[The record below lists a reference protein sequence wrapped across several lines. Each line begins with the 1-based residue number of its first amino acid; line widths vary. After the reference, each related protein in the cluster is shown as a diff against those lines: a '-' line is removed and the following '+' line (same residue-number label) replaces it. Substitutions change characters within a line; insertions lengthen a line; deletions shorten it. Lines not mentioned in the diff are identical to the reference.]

1 MVNAFRWMVF
11 VIGLAVVIGSI
22 VTSAGDPT
30 IAIYSPSDDDTVYTD
45 TITVKGG
52 ANMGTEGAVVESVTV
67 NGVLVDGTTSWSED
81 ISLQPG
87 QNKITAVATDISN
100 KWAKA
105 TITVTYIPPT
115 PSPTPTTTTPTPS
128 PTPSNGPSPRP
139 TPTPTSTLT
148 PTLIGSISIT
158 TIPSGAEVYL
168 DKSFEGITPITL
180 KDITVGFHSIK
191 VIKEGYRN
199 ETRSNI
205 YLGAGITKEL
215 NIELK
220 PITGSIFVS
229 STPSGASVY
238 LDNVYMKANTT
249 CMLSKVVVGQH
260 TIKLT
265 KSDYFD
271 FISNV
276 SVSDSSTPTY
286 LHENLTGYGSIDI
299 SSDPSG
305 AKVYLDGNY
314 TGETTP
320 ANISKVALGNH
331 TIKLTKFGYFNATE
345 NVSVSVGR
353 TPPVDVNLTGYGSL
367 SIDSDPY
374 GARVY
379 LDGNYTGVTPLY
391 LDKLDEGN
399 HSIRLTKRSY
409 KDVTQEIHVSAGNTI
424 SVSKPLSLTF
434 WGRKEPWIP
443 VYIAI
448 IGVIGVIIVAF
459 MERNF
464 IVAFIERKKRNK

>member
-1 MVNAFRWMVF
+1 MIFV

-22 VTSAGDPT
+22 MVTSAQEPLLT
-30 IAIYSPSDDDTVYTD
+30 IESPCNDEKVDFD
-45 TITVKGG
+45 TITVSGY
-52 ANMGTEGAVVESVTV
+52 ARGTGGAVVDLVTV
-67 NGVLVDGTTSWSED
+67 NGVPATGTSLWSAEA
-81 ISLQPG
+81 SLQPG
-87 QNKITAVATDISN
+87 PNPITVVATDEMGEECS
-100 KWAKA
+100 K
-105 TITVTYIPPT
+105 TITVILVDGEPTSPPKPVSYVPSSAPTQT
-115 PSPTPTTTTPTPS
+115 PM
-128 PTPSNGPSPRP
+128 P
-139 TPTPTSTLT
+139 TPTPT
-148 PTLIGSISIT
+148 PTGSISIT
-158 TIPSGAEVYL
+158 TTPSGAEVYL
-168 DKSFEGITPITL
+168 DNSFAGITPITL
-180 KDITVGFHSIK
+180 KDVTVGLQHIK
-191 VIKEGYRN
+191 VSKEGYHSQTS
-199 ETRSNI
+199 EI
-205 YLGAGITKEL
+205 YLSAGKTREL

-299 SSDPSG
+299 SSDPDG
-305 AKVYLDGNY
+305 AKVYLDGKY

-367 SIDSDPY
+367 SIDSDPS

-379 LDGNYTGVTPLY
+379 LDGNYTAVTPLY

-424 SVSKPLSLTF
+424 SVSVPLSLTC
-434 WGRKEPWIP
+434 WGIIISDVMP
-443 VYIAI
+443 VITAIAA
-448 IGVIGVIIVAF
+448 VI
-459 MERNF
+459 
-464 IVAFIERKKRNK
+464 AFIEFIYIMVFSERKKRN